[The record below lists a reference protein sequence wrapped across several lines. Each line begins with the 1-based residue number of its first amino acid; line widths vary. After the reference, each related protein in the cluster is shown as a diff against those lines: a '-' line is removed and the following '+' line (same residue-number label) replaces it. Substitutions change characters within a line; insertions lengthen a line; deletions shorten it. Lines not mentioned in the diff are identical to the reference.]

1 MFKFIKKLKLLLRKL
16 GSYEQKLL
24 DIQMMLGRIELRQNQ
39 ERMSPVFKEN
49 EFKVFSQ
56 WGEDGLIQFLL
67 RYVNIDNSV
76 FVEFG
81 VENYL
86 ESNTRFLLINNNWS
100 GLVIDGSPDNIA
112 HIKSDPIYWRHNL
125 KAHCAFVTKE
135 NINDLLKENG
145 VVGDIGILSIDVDG
159 NDYWIWDGIDVVSPA
174 IVIIEYNARF
184 GKDMSVTVPYDSD
197 FVRSQK
203 HYSMIYFGAS
213 IRALCVLAE
222 EKGYAFVGCGSA
234 GVNAFF
240 VRQDLMVKEITALT
254 VEEGYVRNK
263 FRESRNQDGQLI
275 YLSQEDEYK
284 LLTSLPLDTI

>member
-1 MFKFIKKLKLLLRKL
+1 MFKFIKKLKLLLREL

-100 GLVIDGSPDNIA
+100 GLVLSLI
-112 HIKSDPIYWRHNL
+112 HI
-125 KAHCAFVTKE
+125 
-135 NINDLLKENG
+135 
-145 VVGDIGILSIDVDG
+145 
-159 NDYWIWDGIDVVSPA
+159 
-174 IVIIEYNARF
+174 
-184 GKDMSVTVPYDSD
+184 
-197 FVRSQK
+197 
-203 HYSMIYFGAS
+203 
-213 IRALCVLAE
+213 
-222 EKGYAFVGCGSA
+222 
-234 GVNAFF
+234 
-240 VRQDLMVKEITALT
+240 
-254 VEEGYVRNK
+254 
-263 FRESRNQDGQLI
+263 
-275 YLSQEDEYK
+275 
-284 LLTSLPLDTI
+284 